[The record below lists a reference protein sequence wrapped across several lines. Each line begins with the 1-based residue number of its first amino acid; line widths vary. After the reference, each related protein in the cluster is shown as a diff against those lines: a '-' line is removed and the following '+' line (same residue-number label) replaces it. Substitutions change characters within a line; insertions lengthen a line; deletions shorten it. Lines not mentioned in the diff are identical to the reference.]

1 MQKLKCIEM
10 QKIILD
16 TNVIVSSL
24 IQKNY
29 PFLIVDYCIDGNAT
43 ICLSNQILQE
53 YIAVLGRPKFARF
66 TDFKSNAD
74 FLITRLNELAE
85 MHEPKIKLNIIAD
98 EPDNR
103 LLELAQSCDAD
114 FIITGNTND
123 FTMNSHGK
131 TKIVTPK
138 IYWEEY
144 K

>member
-1 MQKLKCIEM
+1 M

-29 PFLIVDYCIDGNAT
+29 PYLIVDHCIEGNAI
-43 ICLSNQILQE
+43 ICVSYPILQE
-53 YIAVLGRPKFARF
+53 YIEVLGRPKFARF
-66 TDFKSNAD
+66 SNFKTNAD
-74 FLITRLNELAE
+74 FLIARLSE
-85 MHEPKIKLNIIAD
+85 MSEIYKPKNKVNIILD

-103 LLELAQSCDAD
+103 LLELANISKAD

-123 FTMNSHGK
+123 FTMNSYEK

-138 IYWEEY
+138 EFWE
-144 K
+144 KHK

>member
-1 MQKLKCIEM
+1 MK
-10 QKIILD
+10 KIILD

-29 PFLIVDYCIDGNAT
+29 PYLIVEYCVEGNSI
-43 ICLSNQILQE
+43 ICLSNPILQE
-53 YIAVLGRPKFARF
+53 YVAVLDRPKFSRF

-74 FLITRLNELAE
+74 FLIARLSEISE
-85 MHEPKIKLNIIAD
+85 FYEPTTILKIIED

-103 LLELAQSCDAD
+103 FLELAQISKAD

-123 FTMNSHGK
+123 FTMDNYSG

-138 IYWEEY
+138 EYWEEY

>member
-1 MQKLKCIEM
+1 M

-29 PFLIVDYCIDGNAT
+29 PYLIVDHCIEGNAI
-43 ICLSNQILQE
+43 ICLSNPILQE
-53 YIAVLGRPKFARF
+53 YLEVLGRPKFARF
-66 TDFKSNAD
+66 ADFKTNAD
-74 FLITRLNELAE
+74 FLIARLSE
-85 MHEPKIKLNIIAD
+85 MSETYEPTTKLKIIED

-103 LLELAQSCDAD
+103 LLELAQISKAD

-123 FTMNSHGK
+123 FTMENYKG

-138 IYWEEY
+138 EYWEEH